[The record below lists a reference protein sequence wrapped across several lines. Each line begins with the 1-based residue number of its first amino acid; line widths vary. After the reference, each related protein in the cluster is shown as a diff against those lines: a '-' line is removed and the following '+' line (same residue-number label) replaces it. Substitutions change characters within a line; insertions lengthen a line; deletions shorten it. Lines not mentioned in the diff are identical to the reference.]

1 MVDLN
6 LTYLLYPTKMG
17 NAGGRETLQTLNEE
31 LGELHRK
38 LETISLVQR
47 EEVRV
52 LEQQVNACRTD
63 LARVSVPPKPAG
75 GIGNLPGS
83 ELRLFG
89 ALLRCEANTALVVG
103 PVIGKVDDT
112 SANVREYG

>member
-1 MVDLN
+1 
-6 LTYLLYPTKMG
+6 MG
-17 NAGGRETLQTLNEE
+17 NAGGRKTLRTLNEE

-47 EEVRV
+47 EEVLV

-63 LARVSVPPKPAG
+63 IARPSAPPKLFSG
-75 GIGNLPGS
+75 MNKVLGS

-89 ALLRCEANTALVVG
+89 ASLACDSVTSVTVG
-103 PVIGKVDDT
+103 PVIGKVDET
-112 SANVREYG
+112 SANVCEYCSQV